1 MKTAPEGREAKSF
14 LWCVLGSDR
23 LSLQAR
29 APFILS
35 VESFWHRNL
44 NINLT
49 WRLMS
54 SARHL
59 GNLQMLL
66 SFLNSGTIT
75 SSTQAQKCSD
85 ELDVRFLEDI
95 CSQMRCLSNGQIP
108 TKHIGVNISASE
120 VVEELLVHLLVA
132 QALVQMGNRLLEMS
146 PSRSSW
152 SDQLRYNLV
161 LLDKYKNRT
170 NARRYKQNNR

>member
-1 MKTAPEGREAKSF
+1 MCFYLSLLVLYVDCSLCSKISIDSLSQSPSSTKTAVFSIFPF
-14 LWCVLGSDR
+14 
-23 LSLQAR
+23 SLQNLR
-29 APFILS
+29 EGKQSLS
-35 VESFWHRNL
+35 FDVSADLIDCRCKLVHLLYSQLKVFGIANL

-85 ELDVRFLEDI
+85 ELVFI
-95 CSQMRCLSNGQIP
+95 LSFI
-108 TKHIGVNISASE
+108 HS
-120 VVEELLVHLLVA
+120 
-132 QALVQMGNRLLEMS
+132 
-146 PSRSSW
+146 
-152 SDQLRYNLV
+152 
-161 LLDKYKNRT
+161 KYI
-170 NARRYKQNNR
+170 YL